1 VYINGMNDEQKHAMA
16 KDILSSEIKKRLYLY
31 SYIFLIL
38 LTVADLLLFIICLI
52 VDGQEAASRTPS
64 LAASYVGI
72 AFAVINLFLIAILSA
87 LYFVESGEQVSLA
100 RIKAVNGIRVAL
112 RVFGLGAGIAMIVA
126 SSLGLAGGAD
136 KPLSVFIKGWGITI
150 AAIEGIMTI
159 YALWHNAWIRENP
172 EKYTTPVYP
181 LKESK
186 QTESAPT
193 KKAAAPS
200 QGANPSLS
208 SPDQSNVIEVEAQD
222 NKPLALSHKE
232 KKKKKQK

>member
-1 VYINGMNDEQKHAMA
+1 MA

-31 SYIFLIL
+31 SYIFLTV

-64 LAASYVGI
+64 LIASYVGV

-87 LYFVESGEQVSLA
+87 LYFVESGEQVSMA

-112 RVFGLGAGIAMIVA
+112 RAFGLGAGITMIVS

-136 KPLSVFIKGWGITI
+136 KPLSVFIKGWGVAI

-181 LKESK
+181 LKEQK
-186 QTESAPT
+186 QEASPA
-193 KKAAAPS
+193 KKADAPS
-200 QGANPSLS
+200 NKNPTITKEEK
-208 SPDQSNVIEVEAQD
+208 PDVIEVEAQSS
-222 NKPLALSHKE
+222 KPLSLPHE
-232 KKKKKQK
+232 DKKKKKQK